1 MIKETASK
9 VLAKLEQITNKKI
22 LVVGDLG
29 VDEYVTGDVNR
40 ISPEAPV
47 PVVEVTNQ
55 NSCLGLSGNVAQNIS
70 SLLSQP
76 ILLSVVGDDGAADH
90 IGQLLAKEKVSA
102 DYLIRDSSRPTTRK
116 LRVLAGPHHVVRVDY
131 EQRRFL
137 SPEIEK
143 KVLDRAGEIMPKIDG
158 VIIQDYAKG
167 VISESVSQKI
177 IQMAKKQ
184 NKKVLVDPH
193 RNTPINYYRGADVIK
208 PNFQEALILS
218 NLSSDDLRENK
229 NLLRDMLETLKKRAD
244 SQRIV
249 ITRGKQGITFIENN
263 TVNEVPTFAK
273 EVFDVTGA
281 GDTVISAL
289 TLGWISG
296 FSMFEAC
303 VLANAAAGVVVA
315 QIGSVPCHFKEAQ
328 EALEK
333 LKNFQE

>member
-167 VISESVSQKI
+167 VISESVAQKI

-296 FSMFEAC
+296 LSMFEAC